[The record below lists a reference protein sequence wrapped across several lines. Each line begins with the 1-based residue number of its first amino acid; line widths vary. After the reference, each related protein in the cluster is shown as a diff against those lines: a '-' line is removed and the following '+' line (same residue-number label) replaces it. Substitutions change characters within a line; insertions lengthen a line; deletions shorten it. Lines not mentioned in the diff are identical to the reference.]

1 LNQENEAYDLCMS
14 ANSPALLL
22 PDVMSKVA
30 SLEPSALAAVHKF
43 LLRLELA
50 QLTEEIQDEA
60 EALRQAGKL
69 EPDLIEAAIRE
80 HRRNH
85 PYAV

>member
-1 LNQENEAYDLCMS
+1 MNS
-14 ANSPALLL
+14 ANPTLLL

-30 SLEPSALAAVHKF
+30 ALGPASLAAVHQF
-43 LLRLELA
+43 LVRLELA

-60 EALRQAGKL
+60 ETLREAGKL

-80 HRRNH
+80 HRKNL

>member
-1 LNQENEAYDLCMS
+1 MS
-14 ANSPALLL
+14 ANNPAQLL

-30 SLEPSALAAVHKF
+30 SLGPSALAAVHKF

-60 EALRQAGKL
+60 ETLRQAGKL

-80 HRRNH
+80 HRSKR
-85 PYAV
+85 PYTL

>member
-1 LNQENEAYDLCMS
+1 MS
-14 ANSPALLL
+14 ATNPAELL

-30 SLEPSALAAVHKF
+30 ALGPDALVAVHQF

-50 QLTEEIQDEA
+50 QLTEDIQGEA
-60 EALRQAGKL
+60 EVLREARKL

-80 HRRNH
+80 HRSKH
-85 PYAV
+85 PYAG

>member
-1 LNQENEAYDLCMS
+1 MS
-14 ANSPALLL
+14 TNDPALLL

-30 SLEPSALAAVHKF
+30 SLGPSALAAVHQF

-60 EALRQAGKL
+60 EALRLVGKL
-69 EPDLIEAAIRE
+69 EPELIEAAVRE
-80 HRRNH
+80 HRAKH
-85 PYAV
+85 PYGR

>member
-1 LNQENEAYDLCMS
+1 MNQEAEAYDLGMS
-14 ANSPALLL
+14 ANNPALLL

-30 SLEPSALAAVHKF
+30 SLGPSALAAVHKF

-69 EPDLIEAAIRE
+69 EADLIEAAIKE
-80 HRRNH
+80 HRSKH
-85 PYAV
+85 PYSV

>member
-1 LNQENEAYDLCMS
+1 MNS
-14 ANSPALLL
+14 SSPALLL

-30 SLEPSALAAVHKF
+30 KLEPSSLAAAHRF
-43 LLRLELA
+43 LIRLELA

-60 EALRQAGKL
+60 EVLRQAG
-69 EPDLIEAAIRE
+69 EFSPDLIEAAVLE

-85 PYAV
+85 PYAA

>member
-1 LNQENEAYDLCMS
+1 MS
-14 ANSPALLL
+14 ANNTAILL

-30 SLEPSALAAVHKF
+30 SLGPTALAAVHKF

-60 EALRQAGKL
+60 ETLRQAGKL
-69 EPDLIEAAIRE
+69 EVDLIEAAIRE
-80 HRRNH
+80 HRSQH
-85 PYAV
+85 PYAS

>member
-1 LNQENEAYDLCMS
+1 MN
-14 ANSPALLL
+14 ANNPALLL

-30 SLEPSALAAVHKF
+30 SLGPSALAAVHKF

-60 EALRQAGKL
+60 EVLRQAGKL

-80 HRRNH
+80 HRNKH
-85 PYAV
+85 PYTS

>member
-1 LNQENEAYDLCMS
+1 LNQENEAYDLGMS
-14 ANSPALLL
+14 ANNPALLL

-30 SLEPSALAAVHKF
+30 SLGPSALAAVHKF

-69 EPDLIEAAIRE
+69 EPDLIAAAIRE
-80 HRRNH
+80 HRKNH

>member
-1 LNQENEAYDLCMS
+1 MS
-14 ANSPALLL
+14 ANNPAMLL

-30 SLEPSALAAVHKF
+30 ALEPAALVAVNQF

-60 EALRQAGKL
+60 ETLRRAGKL
-69 EPDLIEAAIRE
+69 DSDLIDAAIRE
-80 HRRNH
+80 HRSQH
-85 PYAV
+85 PYAS

>member
-1 LNQENEAYDLCMS
+1 MS
-14 ANSPALLL
+14 ANNTAILL

-30 SLEPSALAAVHKF
+30 SLGPTALAAVHKF

-60 EALRQAGKL
+60 ETLRLAGKL
-69 EPDLIEAAIRE
+69 EVDLIEAAIRE
-80 HRRNH
+80 HRSQH
-85 PYAV
+85 PYAS

>member
-1 LNQENEAYDLCMS
+1 MS
-14 ANSPALLL
+14 ANNPAMLL

-30 SLEPSALAAVHKF
+30 ALEPEALAAVNQF

-60 EALRQAGKL
+60 EALRLSGDL
-69 EPDLIEAAIRE
+69 GSDLIDAAIRE
-80 HRRNH
+80 HRKRH
-85 PYAV
+85 PYAS